1 MYRLAA
7 FLRSFALPFGLHGL
21 AALLSCYFVWQ
32 GLNGNRGLKAG
43 EEFQQQ
49 LDKLRYERN
58 FMKMQRLQWEQRVSL
73 IRGETVDADILDE
86 TARSQLNRANKND
99 VLIMTQKAEA
109 PTKR

>member
-7 FLRSFALPFGLHGL
+7 FVRSFAVPFGLHGL

-43 EEFQQQ
+43 EEYQQQ
-49 LDKLRYERN
+49 LDKLHHERN
-58 FMKMQRLQWEQRVSL
+58 LLKMQRLQWERRVSL

-86 TARSQLNRANKND
+86 TARSQLNRAHKND
-99 VLIMTQKAEA
+99 VVIMTSRAGRT
-109 PTKR
+109 P

>member
-7 FLRSFALPFGLHGL
+7 FVRSFALPFGLHGL

-43 EEFQQQ
+43 EEYQQQ

-58 FMKMQRLQWEQRVSL
+58 FLKMQRLQWERRISL
-73 IRGETVDADILDE
+73 IRGDTVDADILDE
-86 TARSQLNRANKND
+86 AARAQLGRVSKRDVVILTPRAEP
-99 VLIMTQKAEA
+99 A
-109 PTKR
+109 R

>member
-7 FLRSFALPFGLHGL
+7 LARNFALPFGAHGL

-43 EEFQQQ
+43 EEYQQQ

-58 FMKMQRLQWEQRVSL
+58 FLKMQRLQWEQRVAL
-73 IRGETVDADILDE
+73 IHGETVDSDILDE
-86 TARSQLNRANKND
+86 AARAQLSRAHKND
-99 VLIMTQKAEA
+99 VVILTSRGARAQ
-109 PTKR
+109 

>member
-7 FLRSFALPFGLHGL
+7 LMRSFALPFGLHGL
-21 AALLSCYFVWQ
+21 AALLSCYFVWE

-43 EEFQQQ
+43 EEHQQQ

-58 FMKMQRLQWEQRVSL
+58 FLKMQRMQWEHRVAL

-86 TARSQLNRANKND
+86 AARSQLDRAHKHD
-99 VLIMTQKAEA
+99 VVILTPRASRTQ
-109 PTKR
+109 